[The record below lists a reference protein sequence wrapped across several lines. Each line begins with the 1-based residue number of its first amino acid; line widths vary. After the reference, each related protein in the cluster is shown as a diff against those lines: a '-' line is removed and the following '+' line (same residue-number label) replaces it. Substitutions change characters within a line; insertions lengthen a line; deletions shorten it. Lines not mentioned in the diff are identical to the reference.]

1 MNINQTVSSSV
12 PTPESIW
19 AILQETA
26 KLQAENEQK
35 RKENERIL
43 KEGFAEIRQMQKDFE
58 QEKQKIW
65 KEIGYLGRSQ
75 GSFAEEYF
83 FNAFER
89 GQQNFFGKKFDDIER
104 NLKTR
109 SKEQNEESDIILYN
123 ADTVAI
129 IEVKFKVR
137 QDHIAK
143 LFKKAETFKILNPD
157 YKDFKIYLGLAS
169 MIFPKNIE
177 RECLKKGIAV
187 IKQVGEKVVIID
199 EGLKAY

>member
-1 MNINQTVSSSV
+1 MPQ
-12 PTPESIW
+12 
-19 AILQETA
+19 LQ
-26 KLQAENEQK
+26 
-35 RKENERIL
+35 KENER
-43 KEGFAEIRQMQKDFE
+43 KFE
-58 QEKQKIW
+58 LERQKIW

-89 GQQNFFGKKFDDIER
+89 GEKNFFGKKFDEIER
-104 NLKTR
+104 NLKIR
-109 SKEQNEESDIILYN
+109 SKEQNDESDIILYN
-123 ADTVAI
+123 ADTIAI
-129 IEVKFKVR
+129 IEVKFRVR

-169 MIFPKNIE
+169 LIFPKNIE

-187 IKQVGEKVVIID
+187 IKQVGDTVVIID